1 MGTPGPEHLIFI
13 PGVLMIGIVLGY
25 ILGTRSARAEEDA
38 IDLGLDDRNEG

>member
-25 ILGTRSARAEEDA
+25 ILGTRSARDQ
-38 IDLGLDDRNEG
+38 IDRRRKRNRE